1 MEPIAWVHQAISVLK
16 LHTMATIIITKKVTT
31 PNTAKSTMS
40 FAVSRAE
47 GPAAVVVVVVAAIDS
62 ILSVGMGT

>member
-1 MEPIAWVHQAISVLK
+1 MLK

-47 GPAAVVVVVVAAIDS
+47 GPDTVVVVAAIDS

>member
-1 MEPIAWVHQAISVLK
+1 MDPIAWVHQAISVLK

-47 GPAAVVVVVVAAIDS
+47 GPDTVVVVAAIDS